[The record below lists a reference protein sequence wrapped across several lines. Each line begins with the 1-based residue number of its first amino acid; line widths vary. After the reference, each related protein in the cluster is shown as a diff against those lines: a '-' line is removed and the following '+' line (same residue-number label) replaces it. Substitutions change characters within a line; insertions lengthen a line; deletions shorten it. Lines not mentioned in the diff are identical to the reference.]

1 MPNFFGSLGYK
12 ALAFFVLGRQN
23 KASLAHDMAT
33 QLTPTDRMAWKGKG
47 APLFIQEKYDGAIA
61 AFGTAIQISPA
72 DAAKAWKDK

>member
-1 MPNFFGSLGYK
+1 
-12 ALAFFVLGRQN
+12 
-23 KASLAHDMAT
+23 MAT